1 MIGPDANVNG
11 PIKLD
16 QSIIIYGK
24 VFGDISTRGS
34 IRVARDGLVNGNIKC
49 SNVVIGGTIIGD
61 IQSEGSVTL
70 KKTSKLKGDISMR
83 EKEQKLKKSLID
95 EAKNLKIYK
104 DVIKSFPDAELI
116 NINLKREEPND

>member
-1 MIGPDANVNG
+1 MSSPKFKNVHTMIGPDANING

-34 IRVARDGLVNGNIKC
+34 IRVAKDGIVNGNIKC
-49 SNVVIGGTIIGD
+49 SNVVLGGTIIGD

-70 KKTSKLKGDISMR
+70 KKTSKLKGDIR
-83 EKEQKLKKSLID
+83 YRKLHIED
-95 EAKNLKIYK
+95 GAKFEGQCDLTLDSDSENML
-104 DVIKSFPDAELI
+104 
-116 NINLKREEPND
+116 N

>member
-1 MIGPDANVNG
+1 MSSSKFKNVHTMIGPDANVNG

-49 SNVVIGGTIIGD
+49 SNVVLG
-61 IQSEGSVTL
+61 L
-70 KKTSKLKGDISMR
+70 
-83 EKEQKLKKSLID
+83 SLIH
-95 EAKNLKIYK
+95 I
-104 DVIKSFPDAELI
+104 
-116 NINLKREEPND
+116 